1 MRFPEGCRQ
10 SGLKVSTAA
19 PLPAETPVS
28 ATLPYGCAKNLEA
41 RL

>member
-1 MRFPEGCRQ
+1 MRFLEGCRQ

-28 ATLPYGCAKNLEA
+28 ATLPYGRAKNLGVS
-41 RL
+41 L